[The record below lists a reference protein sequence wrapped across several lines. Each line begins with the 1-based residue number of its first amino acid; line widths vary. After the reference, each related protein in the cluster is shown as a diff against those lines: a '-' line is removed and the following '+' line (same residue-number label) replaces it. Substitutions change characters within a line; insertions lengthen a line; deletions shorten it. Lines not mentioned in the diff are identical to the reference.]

1 MFLRLLLLFTVV
13 PLVELYLLIRLGAVI
28 GVVPT
33 LALVIVTGALGA
45 SLARWQGLGVIGRIS
60 EDLAQGRLPTDALID
75 GLLILIAGA
84 LLLTPGM
91 ITDALGFFLLV
102 PPGRSA
108 VRKAIARRL
117 ARRAGVGDPNVI
129 DAKWRREP

>member
-117 ARRAGVGDPNVI
+117 ERRARAGDPNVI
-129 DAKWRREP
+129 DAEWRREP

>member
-60 EDLAQGRLPTDALID
+60 EDLGRRVGTRAIHELPVRCR
-75 GLLILIAGA
+75 
-84 LLLTPGM
+84 
-91 ITDALGFFLLV
+91 LGQV
-102 PPGRSA
+102 S
-108 VRKAIARRL
+108 L
-117 ARRAGVGDPNVI
+117 A
-129 DAKWRREP
+129 